1 MIHILFVCLGNI
13 CRSPSAEA
21 VMKGLI
27 TRKNLSDQF
36 FIDSAGTAGHH
47 EGEESDPRT
56 IVHAKKRGYEVT
68 SVSRPFLSEEDFE
81 KFDYI
86 VVMDDVNYADVRA
99 FDIQKKYSQKIY
111 KMAQFCTQMSVK
123 EVPDP
128 YYGGPES
135 FEQVLNILEDACQ
148 GLIEKIKT
156 DHKL

>member
-27 TRKNLSDQF
+27 ERKKMSDRF
-36 FIDSAGTAGHH
+36 LIDSAGTAGHH

-68 SVSRPFLSEEDFE
+68 SISRPFLSAKDFE

-86 VVMDDVNYADVRA
+86 VVMDDINYADLQSFRYPKKIFSQNLQDGPVLHTIHRERSSRPLLRRA
-99 FDIQKKYSQKIY
+99 
-111 KMAQFCTQMSVK
+111 
-123 EVPDP
+123 
-128 YYGGPES
+128 
-135 FEQVLNILEDACQ
+135 
-148 GLIEKIKT
+148 
-156 DHKL
+156 